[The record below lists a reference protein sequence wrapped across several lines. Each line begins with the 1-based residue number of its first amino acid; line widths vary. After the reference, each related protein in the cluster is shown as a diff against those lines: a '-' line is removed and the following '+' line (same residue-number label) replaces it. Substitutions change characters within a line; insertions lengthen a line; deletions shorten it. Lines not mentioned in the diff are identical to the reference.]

1 VPTGKVGGTSVLAA
15 MTPHGRGDA
24 NVTVTVKSV
33 VVGAGITPQQQ
44 ASLDHPSGVAD
55 PERVHRLSVCRSE
68 SEPRMLWRSTVRPF
82 HPSAR
87 ECGLHTL
94 ARNPNNQSTKWLKST
109 ALKRKGSNMKS
120 AIIGKRYGSRPLTV
134 LGAAALAL
142 AFTSAC
148 GEGASDVGDDVMGT
162 DTSSLTSRW
171 TQAGT
176 QLGATYGATVATGD
190 FNCDGYK
197 DLAVGAPG
205 YDDTAGKKTG
215 KVAVYYGSAT
225 GLKTTVGWF
234 KEGSSMGAAFG
245 FSLGSVQHQGT
256 STCWDLIVGA
266 PDNDAFVSN
275 GGRVYVYKGAAGTGL
290 PATPTATLSVTGS
303 ANLGYAVAG
312 AGDVNKDGYGDI
324 VVSDHNWNQYQG
336 RVHLFKGGPTGFATT
351 PAWTTNGEH
360 GDDGYGASLAGIGQI
375 CPSTAPCDIDKDG
388 YADVLVGAENFP
400 GGSTPFPVATGKVYM
415 FRGNATTAGLPT
427 TASWTATGEATN
439 YGFGHAVAIAGDT
452 NKDGYADVIIGAPY
466 RAGGKAYVYLGKTGG
481 LATTPV
487 WKSPALV
494 STANHYVGA
503 SVASA
508 GDVNKDG
515 YADIIVGDT
524 GMAGGVSVYKG
535 GAGGPAATAS
545 WTKAG
550 QVSTDFF
557 GAAVAG
563 GDFNNNGYSDVAVG
577 APRWSDFT
585 GKAYVY
591 TGP

>member
-1 VPTGKVGGTSVLAA
+1 
-15 MTPHGRGDA
+15 
-24 NVTVTVKSV
+24 
-33 VVGAGITPQQQ
+33 
-44 ASLDHPSGVAD
+44 
-55 PERVHRLSVCRSE
+55 
-68 SEPRMLWRSTVRPF
+68 
-82 HPSAR
+82 
-87 ECGLHTL
+87 LHTL
-94 ARNPNNQSTKWLKST
+94 ARNTNNHSTKWLKST
-109 ALKRKGSNMKS
+109 ALKGKESNMKS
-120 AIIGKRYGSRPLTV
+120 GIKGKRYGFGPLAV

-142 AFTSAC
+142 ALTSAC
-148 GEGASDVGDDVMGT
+148 GGGASDVGDDVMAT
-162 DTSSLTSRW
+162 NTSSLTSGW

-190 FNCDGYK
+190 FNCDGYR
-197 DLAVGAPG
+197 DLAVGVPG
-205 YDDTAGKKTG
+205 YDGTAGLKAG
-215 KVAVYYGSAT
+215 EVAVYYGSAT

-234 KEGSSMGAAFG
+234 KEGIFAGDAFG

-266 PDNDAFVSN
+266 PSNAAYVTN
-275 GGRVYVYKGAAGTGL
+275 GGRVYVYKGAAVTGL
-290 PATPTATLSVTGS
+290 HATPTATLSVTGS

-324 VVSDHNWNQYQG
+324 VVSDYNWNQSTG
-336 RVHLFKGGPTGFATT
+336 RVYLYKGGSTGFATT

-360 GDDGYGASLAGIGQI
+360 VGDSYGASLAGIGKI

-388 YADVLVGAENFP
+388 YADVLVGAEGFP
-400 GGSTPFPVATGKVYM
+400 GGNPFPVATGKVYM
-415 FRGNATTAGLPT
+415 FRGNATTAGLQT

-439 YGFGHAVAIAGDT
+439 YAFGHTVAVAGDT
-452 NKDGYADVIIGAPY
+452 NKDGYADVIIGAPN

-515 YADIIVGDT
+515 YADIVVGDT
-524 GMAGGVSVYKG
+524 GTAGGVSVYKG